1 MGSALLGWVFFHFS
15 HVFPLGTIFVKIYVI
30 FFGTAPSTRTFSE
43 TRLTMRVTRIGFS
56 LLCSLSICLMIFGRW
71 LVYANKRSG
80 DLQEPRL
87 FVFLCD
93 LARSEV

>member
-15 HVFPLGTIFVKIYVI
+15 HFFRWERYLSRFTSL

-43 TRLTMRVTRIGFS
+43 TRINHAGYPYWVQPSMFV
-56 LLCSLSICLMIFGRW
+56 SICLMIFGLW